1 MKEIVPL
8 TLLSLKQLMETEK
21 RLIVLDFF
29 AEWCGPCKKIAPE
42 VEQLQLKYDNQ
53 ILVLKVD
60 VDSCDDIS
68 AYFNIKSMPTL
79 FFIKDNKLL
88 DSVIGANMLLVN
100 EKIVLYK

>member
-8 TLLSLKQLMETEK
+8 TFLSLKQLMETEE

-42 VEQLQLKYDNQ
+42 VNELQYNYNNE
-53 ILVLKVD
+53 ILVMAVD
-60 VDSCDDIS
+60 IDECDDIVG
-68 AYFNIKSMPTL
+68 YFKINSMPTFL
-79 FFIKDNKLL
+79 FIKENKVL
-88 DSVIGANMLLVN
+88 DTVVGANMSLVN